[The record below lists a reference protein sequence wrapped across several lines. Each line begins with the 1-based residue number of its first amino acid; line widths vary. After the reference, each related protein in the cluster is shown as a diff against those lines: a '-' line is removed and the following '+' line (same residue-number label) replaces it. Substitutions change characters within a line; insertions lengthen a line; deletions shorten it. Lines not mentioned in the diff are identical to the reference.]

1 MEEEVHQNLV
11 DQVSYQE
18 EAVAEGHQL
27 QEEQVEEDHLELVV
41 EEAGLHH
48 RGSCFAELEDS
59 S

>member
-1 MEEEVHQNLV
+1 LV

-27 QEEQVEEDHLELVV
+27 QEELVEEDHLELVV